1 MKLSYYLLA
10 ENLKAETK
18 RLQEEAENL
27 VDLKYGEIPVK
38 LMGYNAMNDQKS
50 LYSTLDISCT
60 RRCVCG
66 LLNDKHMEKKQKF
79 ESLEQKRN
87 LENFVKQMC
96 LSPLHFGLR
105 LSEHLIGKYALHKN
119 IKLLFF

>member
-1 MKLSYYLLA
+1 MLA

-27 VDLKYGEIPVK
+27 EDLKYGDEIPVK
-38 LMGYNAMNDQKS
+38 LIGYNAMNDQKS

-79 ESLEQKRN
+79 ESLEQNEIWKI
-87 LENFVKQMC
+87 
-96 LSPLHFGLR
+96 LSN
-105 LSEHLIGKYALHKN
+105 KCA
-119 IKLLFF
+119 

>member
-1 MKLSYYLLA
+1 MLA

-18 RLQEEAENL
+18 RLQEEYDNL
-27 VDLKYGEIPVK
+27 EDLKYGEIPVK

-50 LYSTLDISCT
+50 LYSTLDITCT

-66 LLNDKHMEKKQKF
+66 LLNDKHMQIRQKF

-105 LSEHLIGKYALHKN
+105 LSEHLIGKQLR
-119 IKLLFF
+119 